1 MTNIKI
7 EAVLVA
13 LLCLYLMVSN
23 VRRLSTRQAELGRFQ
38 AKKNY
43 WWSFFIQD
51 FRRYISS
58 RAAVRTLSNVQSSL
72 VDREVRRLE
81 EAGMSYGS
89 MRSRYFFVREMLLF
103 VALLTSIYFFA
114 TYTTLV
120 AAFLIPPIVVVAVWG
135 PRCWLYM
142 RWYAW
147 QRRLDVEQLFLLQ
160 MLNVG
165 ALQGWDTIRILH
177 ELADVL
183 ADDRTGSPIAVE
195 LRRAQWRAQMGG
207 TFEEGLRA
215 IPARVRHEGSVRKT
229 EALADSLR
237 VDPTGGQDRITALSR
252 EAYHEFVVDMERRAS
267 AVSVV
272 LAAAA
277 CVMIVALASFLQI
290 TI

>member
-1 MTNIKI
+1 M
-7 EAVLVA
+7 AA
-13 LLCLYLMVSN
+13 LLALVGLYLMVRT
-23 VRRLSTRQAELGRFQ
+23 VRSLSTRQAELGRFQ
-38 AKKNY
+38 TKKNY
-43 WWSFFIQD
+43 WWSFVIQD

-72 VDREVRRLE
+72 ADREVRRLE

-103 VALLTSIYFFA
+103 VALLTSIHFFA
-114 TYTTLV
+114 TYSTLV
-120 AAFLIPPIVVVAVWG
+120 AALLIPPVIVVAVWG

-142 RWYAW
+142 RWRAW

-160 MLNVG
+160 ILNVG
-165 ALQGWDTIRILH
+165 ASQGWDTIRILH

-195 LRRAQWRAQMGG
+195 LRRAQWRAQVGG
-207 TFEEGLRA
+207 TFEDGLRA

-229 EALADSLR
+229 EALADSLQ
-237 VDPTGGQDRITALSR
+237 VDPTGGQERIVALSR
-252 EAYHEFVVDMERRAS
+252 EAYHEFVMDMERRAS

-277 CVMIVALASFLQI
+277 CVMVAALACFLQVPI
-290 TI
+290 